1 MLKNYRLYSLALVLF
16 AAFSFA
22 YSQKEKAPTAPASQA
37 LVTKQRSET
46 FNKDRFVQLMSR
58 IGVQA
63 SDTTNFARTSEYRQL
78 NIQLS
83 NSDQTIAGNSM
94 EQRQSAEASAVV
106 LTSQVRRGSLPKHRS
121 VELAS
126 NQLLMI
132 TVGEG
137 AQLRWWSTIPDPRI
151 LRAERPGPD
160 GTLTGEVVF
169 QKSIEFTIHI
179 PDDNGA
185 LELRLYHPRWT
196 GEEFIPVL
204 ITTIPLS
211 N

>member
-46 FNKDRFVQLMSR
+46 FNRDRFVQLMSR

-137 AQLRWWSTIPDPRI
+137 ARLRWWSTIPDQEFFAQKGQAR
-151 LRAERPGPD
+151 
-160 GTLTGEVVF
+160 TG
-169 QKSIEFTIHI
+169 
-179 PDDNGA
+179 
-185 LELRLYHPRWT
+185 L
-196 GEEFIPVL
+196 
-204 ITTIPLS
+204 
-211 N
+211 